1 MSIEQT
7 KSNKLLRIADVSAKT
22 TIAKSTLWLMM
33 SENRFP
39 KPVKLSGSIN
49 VWRESDID
57 AWIDEKFGDKHE

>member
-1 MSIEQT
+1 MNIEQT
-7 KSNKLLRIADVSAKT
+7 KPNKLLRIADVSTKT

-57 AWIDEKFGDKHE
+57 DWIDEKFKEQT

>member
-1 MSIEQT
+1 MNIEQT
-7 KSNKLLRIADVSAKT
+7 KPNKLLRIADVSTKT

-39 KPVKLSGSIN
+39 KPVKLSGAIN

-57 AWIDEKFGDKHE
+57 DWIDEKFKEKT